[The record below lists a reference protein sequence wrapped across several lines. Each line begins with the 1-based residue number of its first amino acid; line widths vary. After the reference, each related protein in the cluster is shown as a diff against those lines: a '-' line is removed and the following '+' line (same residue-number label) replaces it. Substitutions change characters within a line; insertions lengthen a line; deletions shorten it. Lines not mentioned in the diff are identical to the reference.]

1 MDEPTTVGLTH
12 HGHERLK
19 QLKAAGYFADMTDA
33 YRFAIALGLA
43 HGSMSDPAT
52 RETIFNVG
60 TLDPDRSIHHAISAL
75 MPHQTEAIYKLA
87 ERLAEWGVDEMF
99 QQMERGELSLSR
111 LLKEAEDVG
120 AATPDTA
127 APADLG

>member
-1 MDEPTTVGLTH
+1 MEEPTTVGLTH
-12 HGHERLK
+12 HGHERLQ
-19 QLKAAGYFADMTDA
+19 QLKAAGYFADMADA

-43 HGSMSDPAT
+43 HGSMGDPAT

-75 MPHQTEAIYKLA
+75 MPCEGEAIYKLA
-87 ERLAEWGVDEMF
+87 ERLAEWGVDEMC

-111 LLKEAEDVG
+111 FLKEAEKVG
-120 AATPDTA
+120 AAASGA
-127 APADLG
+127 APSPDRG